1 MKRDKFFAAVCA
13 GALCAFGGAAEI
25 PVEWG
30 MNWPVDVPYEICV
43 NTAKLARAGYAAPWS
58 VMADGGNGATALPVA
73 VLEGDHDGEVRLHFN
88 MPAGTKRIT
97 IKDAARAGRAPYRGE
112 ENVFAGALAAG
123 GWNCPE
129 GASVAAGAGGL
140 VLFYPEKGRP
150 LISRRVALPR
160 SCAGKPVRIEIDV
173 KGLSGE
179 CIPMRMWLS
188 QFDAQGAELP
198 ENVNFGFSTSCMLPP
213 GKAVPFRVSGRLH
226 PQAASVQVNV
236 QSAAG
241 RQRADRYGRLL
252 KDSVV
257 RPRIGLSRL
266 SMRVAADIPFPRL
279 DASLFSAGVSGKP
292 GDEALTLDNDR
303 AFWFNTRSSASWAKN
318 FNVTNCT
325 EVFYPMKDGTVE
337 AWFRPAE
344 KQAGE
349 TVRLFDAASQHT
361 KVGFLPFA
369 NRDVCSL
376 MSLDWRPADG
386 TLALT
391 MRPRKWVAGRAG
403 EIVPDCATKASG
415 TAEIVADEWNHVAV
429 TFTPREKARVFVN
442 GRMAIEMPIP
452 DYAGF
457 DLSGKKPNQEGPWEF
472 YVGSSMVAAR
482 FEAQGVRALNR
493 RVFFTGTVD
502 GVRVSSGIRYAGAFT
517 PSRVFTMD
525 ASTRALFTFD
535 RTFDGASSGGI
546 GFIPGTFRCPK
557 DVRTHEI
564 PAASGGVFA
573 YYPEVLSA
581 DRDPAK
587 VLDRDNFQDLP
598 SDDDFAAARRAVVQD
613 RDVRPGGEIRINA
626 PEGLLM
632 DWVEI
637 ANTGAEPL
645 AKPIVLNAGEVD
657 VRSWGDFADT
667 LGVGSGSSLSD
678 REKAD
683 RIFAWLIEKNDYF
696 IDHAAHFVH
705 GGDAPYNPEFHVIRQ
720 LISYGRFECGPLN
733 QLMHNACC
741 VGAGIPS
748 SGVYGYGHGYMQVFY
763 GGESHIYD
771 LSARTFF
778 PSMDNEGAAS
788 LESANDWPTPFFRAG
803 GTPAYYL
810 RLASRSF
817 GGFRYPLQPPRA
829 GLVLR
834 TGERLRM
841 FRANAGLVNDL
852 MTMGEVN
859 DVALWRN
866 APKEVYNA
874 QCGTKAKKP
883 VWRIDRFLPDYG
895 NSVLALDWKADD
907 SPSPFD
913 AVSPDSFDYRISS
926 PHPVVAADYGAW
938 RKDGRPVPLSISTN
952 GGKTFRRLPL
962 SADGRA
968 HLTYLVRGREGY
980 RIRAE
985 APLADVARFRARTV
999 FQNNPRVLTGELKP
1013 GANVLSFKADG
1024 GDAARVSFGYRV
1036 PAGRVDTPD
1045 AVSFGAIPGMETHL
1059 VVRDGAPAGF
1069 TRETRRSPE
1078 GGEKNVTVLTA
1089 PGARLIVRPQSLA
1102 AVGDTVRFPCDLPA
1116 GRYAVMVLERYASH
1130 EPLPYAPHVVIDVP
1144 GAPVECSRPI
1154 NDAVMLH
1161 KQEYGREGGR
1171 GLWKWDFPIKG
1182 GYPFHQM
1189 AEVEL
1194 PATKELSFRLTE
1206 ALHKGPLEIKAV
1218 LVLPWPER
1226 ELRCEIL
1233 KRLCGLRTTMMHE
1246 DVGL

>member
-1 MKRDKFFAAVCA
+1 MNSMTL
-13 GALCAFGGAAEI
+13 ALGGVVVLSACAAEI

-43 NTAKLARAGYAAPWS
+43 NTAKLARAGYAAPT
-58 VMADGGNGATALPVA
+58 VRADGLPLRVAL
-73 VLEGDHDGEVRLHFN
+73 LDGDHDGEARLRFN
-88 MPAGTKRIT
+88 VPAGTKGIV

-140 VLFYPEKGRP
+140 VLSYPEKGRP

-198 ENVNFGFSTSCMLPP
+198 ENVNFGFSTSCVLPP
-213 GKAVPFRVSGRLH
+213 GKDIPFRVPGRLH

-236 QSAAG
+236 QSAGG

-252 KDSVV
+252 KDPVV

-279 DASLFSAGVSGKP
+279 DASLFSVGVSGKP
-292 GDEALTLDNDR
+292 GDEALSLDNDR

-318 FNVTNCT
+318 FNVTNDT
-325 EVFYPMKDGTVE
+325 EIFYPMKDGTVE
-337 AWFRPAE
+337 AWFRPAA
-344 KQAGE
+344 KQAGG

-376 MSLDWRPADG
+376 MSLDWRPGDG

-391 MRPRKWVAGRAG
+391 MRPRKWAAGRAG

-415 TAEIVADEWNHVAV
+415 TAEIVSGEWNHVAV

-457 DLSGKKPNQEGPWEF
+457 DVSGRHANIEGPWEL
-472 YVGSSMVAAR
+472 YVGAGMLGAR
-482 FEAQGVRALNR
+482 FEPQTDRMLNG
-493 RVFFTGTVD
+493 RVSFAGAVD
-502 GVRVSSGIRYAGAFT
+502 DVRVSSGIRYAGAFT
-517 PSRVFTMD
+517 PSRGFSMD

-535 RTFDGASSGGI
+535 RMFDGASSGGI

-564 PAASGGVFA
+564 PAASGGAFA
-573 YYPEVLSA
+573 YYPEELPA

-587 VLDRDNFQDLP
+587 VLDRDNFQILP
-598 SDDDFAAARRAVVQD
+598 SGDDFAAARRAVVQN
-613 RDVRPGGEIRINA
+613 RDVRPGGEIRIDV
-626 PEGLLM
+626 PEGLLT

-637 ANTGAEPL
+637 ANVGAEPL

-667 LGVGSGSSLSD
+667 LGVGPGSSLSD

-705 GGDAPYNPEFHVIRQ
+705 GGDAPYNPEFQVIRQ

-733 QLMHNACC
+733 VMLNNAFC
-741 VGAGIPS
+741 VGAGLPTS
-748 SGVYGYGHGYMQVFY
+748 NVYGYGHGYMQVFY
-763 GGESHIYD
+763 DGESHIYD

-788 LESANDWPTPFFRAG
+788 LESANGWPAPLFRAG

-810 RLASRSF
+810 RLSSRSF
-817 GGFRYPLQPPRA
+817 GGFRYPFQPPRA

-866 APKEVYNA
+866 APKEVYNE

-895 NSVLALDWKADD
+895 NSVLALDWNADD

-913 AVSPDSFDYRISS
+913 AVRPNSFDYRLSA

-938 RKDGRPVPLSISTN
+938 RKDGSPVPLSISTD

-962 SADGRA
+962 GADGRA
-968 HLTYLVRGREGY
+968 RLTYRVRGREGY
-980 RIRAE
+980 RIRTE

-1024 GDAARVSFGYRV
+1024 GEAARVSFGYRV

-1059 VVRDGAPAGF
+1059 VVRDGAAASF
-1069 TRETRRSPE
+1069 TRETRLSPE

-1089 PGARLIVRPQSLA
+1089 PGARLVVRPQSLA

-1116 GRYAVMVLERYASH
+1116 GRYVVMVLERYASH
-1130 EPLPYAPHVVIDVP
+1130 EPLPYTPRVVIDIP
-1144 GAPVECSRPI
+1144 GAPVACSWPI

-1171 GLWKWDFPIKG
+1171 GLWKWDFPVKG

-1189 AEVEL
+1189 APVDM
-1194 PATKELSFRLTE
+1194 PATREIALRL
-1206 ALHKGPLEIKAV
+1206 AAAVYKGPLEVKAV

-1226 ELRCEIL
+1226 EFRCEAL
-1233 KRLCGLRTTMMHE
+1233 KRLCGFRTTLMPE
-1246 DVGL
+1246 DVGLK